1 MDKKWFYQKYI
12 LSNGVV
18 KDRIQSSELI
28 SYTFEVKEVKHL
40 LPSLAFPIDQCAGSL
55 LWLQF
60 KVSVSRTLPRSEITK
75 ITKGLVDLKEQNF
88 LRIKVKNF
96 LF

>member
-28 SYTFEVKEVKHL
+28 SNTFEVKEVKHL

-60 KVSVSRTLPRSEITK
+60 KVSVPRTLSQEITK
-75 ITKGLVDLKEQNF
+75 ITKGLVDLKEQNL